1 MLDQLGANL
10 GHFAANLAP
19 TWANLGQLGA
29 NLGQLGA
36 NFARLCPSLGQ
47 LGANLSQ
54 LEPKLGQLGA
64 NLGLIWPFLCSTS
77 PSLGF
82 GYPACEHLLE
92 KMPSACG
99 LVLLLV
105 ECFLYLLN
113 VSTACGML
121 LFDCLFNS
129 LRLMFYV
136 SKFPGSAAQAVR
148 PLQSMRKARRN
159 SLRITE
165 KINEKSQWET
175 Q

>member
-1 MLDQLGANL
+1 MSDQLGANL
-10 GHFAANLAP
+10 GLFAANLAP
-19 TWANLGQLGA
+19 TWANLGKLGT

-36 NFARLCPSLGQ
+36 TFARLGPSLGQ

-77 PSLGF
+77 PIFVSDIRHVSTFLK
-82 GYPACEHLLE
+82 

-129 LRLMFYV
+129 LRLIFYV

-148 PLQSMRKARRN
+148 PLQ
-159 SLRITE
+159 
-165 KINEKSQWET
+165 
-175 Q
+175 

>member
-36 NFARLCPSLGQ
+36 NFARLGPSLDQ

-64 NLGLIWPFLCSTS
+64 NLGLIWPLLCSTS
-77 PSLGF
+77 PIFVSHIRHVSTF
-82 GYPACEHLLE
+82 FK
-92 KMPSACG
+92 KMRFACG

-121 LFDCLFNS
+121 LFDCLYNS
-129 LRLMFYV
+129 LRLISYV
-136 SKFPGSAAQAVR
+136 SKFPGSAARAVR
-148 PLQSMRKARRN
+148 PLQ
-159 SLRITE
+159 
-165 KINEKSQWET
+165 
-175 Q
+175 

>member
-36 NFARLCPSLGQ
+36 TFARLGPSLGY

-77 PSLGF
+77 PI
-82 GYPACEHLLE
+82 
-92 KMPSACG
+92 
-99 LVLLLV
+99 LVLVIRHVSTFLHRIELRCIAFWISFILAY
-105 ECFLYLLN
+105 CFYDMWN
-113 VSTACGML
+113 VS
-121 LFDCLFNS
+121 
-129 LRLMFYV
+129 
-136 SKFPGSAAQAVR
+136 
-148 PLQSMRKARRN
+148 
-159 SLRITE
+159 I
-165 KINEKSQWET
+165 
-175 Q
+175 

>member
-19 TWANLGQLGA
+19 TWANLGQLAA

-36 NFARLCPSLGQ
+36 TFAQLGPSLGQ

-77 PSLGF
+77 PILVSDIRHVSTFLK
-82 GYPACEHLLE
+82 

-129 LRLMFYV
+129 LRLIFYV

-148 PLQSMRKARRN
+148 PLQ
-159 SLRITE
+159 
-165 KINEKSQWET
+165 
-175 Q
+175 